1 MAYLREGGYFPDY
14 TVFFLI
20 KPQIW
25 FLWNLG
31 KLKCTTTLYLIT
43 CECVSA
49 DQQDGEDEPME
60 TGQFD
65 DAEDM

>member
-1 MAYLREGGYFPDY
+1 MYF
-14 TVFFLI
+14 
-20 KPQIW
+20 
-25 FLWNLG
+25 LG
-31 KLKCTTTLYLIT
+31 RLSFDMSLFSSKYGYLI
-43 CECVSA
+43 VVFSA